1 MHSIECIFVIGLLFV
16 GMHVCTF
23 QPGHFTGWGSEGVKS
38 SFSEWPPGKDQLH
51 NLYHIH
57 MLYKLVSFFPEWP
70 PGKDQLHNLYHIHML
85 YKLVSLFPE
94 WPPGND
100 ALQRER
106 RSGEA
111 AWSVRWCWWTW
122 TVSMCKSS
130 RGWTLHSRESPALWC
145 STKPSEGAGRC
156 LLVTW
161 SLLLQVWLTPMHCIY
176 LCVYYLLIKYW
187 LITMLEKIYSG
198 GE

>member
-1 MHSIECIFVIGLLFV
+1 MHNIECIFVIGLLFV

-38 SFSEWPPGKDQLH
+38 SF
-51 NLYHIH
+51 
-57 MLYKLVSFFPEWP
+57 PEWP
-70 PGKDQLHNLYHIHML
+70 PGKDQLHNLYNIHML

-122 TVSMCKSS
+122 TVFMCKSS

-161 SLLLQVWLTPMHCIY
+161 SLLLQVWLTAMHCYVIVYIY
-176 LCVYYLLIKYW
+176 VC
-187 LITMLEKIYSG
+187 ITY
-198 GE
+198 